1 MGTRFVAERA
11 EPEHGTEHR
20 KMPFVQLFSVQWNTS
35 KFSEHMDGYWLRAC
49 LLVFGLV
56 SRVLRAMLSVAA
68 RVGWFVAAR

>member
-35 KFSEHMDGYWLRAC
+35 KFSEHMDGYC
-49 LLVFGLV
+49 EDGV
-56 SRVLRAMLSVAA
+56 SD
-68 RVGWFVAAR
+68 WFSDE